1 MKLSIMQNWQKE
13 ALSIARSSI
22 LEEFWKADLSNYNP
36 KNPELLQPGAAF
48 VTLKKEDGTEHW
60 SLRGC
65 IGSLVATRPLWEDIK
80 INAKNAAFLDPRF
93 PLLQE
98 KETKNLIIEISVLT
112 PPEERKFNAIEELI
126 QYLPEN
132 KPGLIIQLWYKQATF
147 LPSVWE
153 ELPDPE
159 QFLIHLIYKAWLSP
173 EEFVQN
179 FQDVKVFTY
188 GSIEFKDKWES
199 IDLIL

>member
-1 MKLSIMQNWQKE
+1 MQAWQKE
-13 ALSIARSSI
+13 ALSIAKTSI
-22 LEEFWKADLSNYNP
+22 LEEFWKASLENYYP
-36 KNPELLQPGAAF
+36 KSPELLQPGAAF
-48 VTLKKEDGTEHW
+48 VTLKKEDGTEHG

-80 INAKNAAFLDPRF
+80 INAKNAAFSDPRF
-93 PLLQE
+93 PPLQE
-98 KETKNLIIEISVLT
+98 DETKNLIVEISVLT
-112 PPEERKFNAIEELI
+112 PSEEKQFNSIEELL
-126 QYLPEN
+126 QYLSEN

-153 ELPDPE
+153 ELPDAE
-159 QFLIHLIYKAWLSP
+159 QFLVHLIYKAWLTP

-188 GSIEFKDKWES
+188 WSIEFKDRWENIPVLS
-199 IDLIL
+199 